1 MAADEPTVK
10 QFDFEKAP
18 TPPFEVFLTHQ
29 TYDPNLFWRIG
40 CGHHQN
46 LLDDAITRIEIALQQ
61 HNPHC
66 TTCGVDNCQT
76 RRILT
81 TQHGGE

>member
-1 MAADEPTVK
+1 MKED
-10 QFDFEKAP
+10 DFENGP
-18 TPPFEVFLTHQ
+18 TPPFEKFLELEAE
-29 TYDPNLFWRIG
+29 DDNFWWRIS
-40 CGHHQN
+40 CGHHMN
-46 LLDDAITRIEIALQQ
+46 LFEDATARIEIALQQ